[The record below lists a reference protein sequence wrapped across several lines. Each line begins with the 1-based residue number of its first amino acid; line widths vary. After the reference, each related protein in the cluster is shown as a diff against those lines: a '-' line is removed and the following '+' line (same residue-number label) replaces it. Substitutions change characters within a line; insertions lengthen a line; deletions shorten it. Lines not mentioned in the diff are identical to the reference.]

1 KDNRANGRD
10 KAYSFML
17 RTRIPG
23 GQLTADQ
30 YLVHDE
36 LADRFANHTLRITTR
51 QCFQLHGVLKG
62 DIKASIQALDQ
73 ALITSLGA
81 CGDLVRNVMCCPAPV
96 HDPIRAEIEQVTR
109 AISDHLLPRTRAY
122 HEIWLEGEKVV
133 SGREQ
138 AEEEPIYGKTYLPRK
153 FKIAVAY
160 PGDNCVDVFTQD
172 IGLIAV
178 AEDGRLAGFNV
189 VVGGGMGM
197 SHTKPDTFPRLAD
210 LLGFVPPEQVLPL
223 VETIVLVQRD
233 YGNRSDRKHARM
245 KYLLHEWGVDRF
257 RRVVESRLGW
267 MLAPARPLPPLV
279 NDLHL
284 GWHEQGD
291 GRWFLGVS
299 VENGRIKD
307 EGDLRL
313 KTGLRTVIQQFRPNV
328 RLTPNHDILLTDVT
342 PEARA
347 AIDAVLAA
355 HGVLPAD
362 ALTQVRRHAMA
373 CVALPTC
380 GLALAEA
387 GALPAVIDRLEV
399 VLAGVGLAARH
410 HWRAHDGLPQWLRA
424 PYVARTSHS
433 GALRR
438 RYAVFVGGRSD
449 GTRLNRQV
457 LDLVPGG
464 ALVDAR
470 SSSLLAHYAA
480 TRNPGEGFGDFCDR
494 GAGRLAALLEGRS
507 ACARGAA
514 CHCPR
519 LCQWTCGARQQLK
532 WPGLSLDRLPR
543 VGVDGVRAQ
552 VWSGD
557 QSLGP
562 TGIVILDHLLRHRAG
577 GWRVIT
583 VDTDFLFLRP
593 RC

>member
-1 KDNRANGRD
+1 MTRSLSKLETIKAASSNLRGDLAAEVDDTGTTHFDEAGKQLLKFHGLYQQDDRDARKDNRANGRD

-210 LLGFVPPEQVLPL
+210 LLGFVPPEQVLPV

-328 RLTPNHDILLTDVT
+328 RLTPNHDILLTDVA

-387 GALPAVIDRLEV
+387 ERALPAVIDRLEV
-399 VLAGVGLAARH
+399 VLAELGLARDTISVRMTGCPNGCAR
-410 HWRAHDGLPQWLRA
+410 
-424 PYVARTSHS
+424 PYVADIAFVGRS
-433 GALRR
+433 AD

-464 ALVDAR
+464 ALVDALQP
-470 SSSLLAHYAA
+470 LLAHYAA

-494 GAGRLAALLEGRS
+494 MAPADLAALLEAGQS
-507 ACARGAA
+507 A
-514 CHCPR
+514 HEEV
-519 LCQWTCGARQQLK
+519 QH
-532 WPGLSLDRLPR
+532 
-543 VGVDGVRAQ
+543 V
-552 VWSGD
+552 
-557 QSLGP
+557 
-562 TGIVILDHLLRHRAG
+562 
-577 GWRVIT
+577 T
-583 VDTDFLFLRP
+583 VLA
-593 RC
+593 

>member
-1 KDNRANGRD
+1 MAHTLSKLETIKAASSNLRGDLAAEVDDGDRSYFDEAGKQLLKFHGLYQQDDRDARKDNRANGRD

-96 HDPIRAEIEQVTR
+96 HDPVRAQIEQVTR

-210 LLGFVPPEQVLPL
+210 LLGFVLPEQVLSL

-267 MLAPARPLPPLV
+267 VLAPARPLPSLV

-313 KTGLRTVIQQFRPNV
+313 KTGLRAVIQQVRPNV
-328 RLTPNHDILLTDVT
+328 RLTPNHDILLTDVA

-347 AIDAVLAA
+347 TVDAVLAA

-387 GALPAVIDRLEV
+387 ERALPAVIDRLEV
-399 VLAGVGLAARH
+399 VLAELGLARDTISVRMTGCPNGCAR
-410 HWRAHDGLPQWLRA
+410 
-424 PYVARTSHS
+424 PYVADIAFVGRS
-433 GALRR
+433 AD
-438 RYAVFVGGRSD
+438 RYAVFLGGRSD
-449 GTRLNRQV
+449 GTRLNRLV
-457 LDLVPGG
+457 LDLVPG
-464 ALVDAR
+464 AVLVDALR
-470 SSSLLAHYAA
+470 PLLAHYAA
-480 TRNPGEGFGDFCDR
+480 ARNPGEGFGDFCHRLAPAD
-494 GAGRLAALLEGRS
+494 LAALLADGQS
-507 ACARGAA
+507 A
-514 CHCPR
+514 HE
-519 LCQWTCGARQQLK
+519 
-532 WPGLSLDRLPR
+532 D
-543 VGVDGVRAQ
+543 VGHEEVGHEEVGH
-552 VWSGD
+552 V
-557 QSLGP
+557 
-562 TGIVILDHLLRHRAG
+562 
-577 GWRVIT
+577 T
-583 VDTDFLFLRP
+583 VLA
-593 RC
+593 